1 MTNTK
6 DEKDLQGTLKLLE
19 WGIQGLKEIEDAQ
32 TVIHKNNSTKLQEIQ
47 IVSREKISKTSKGVT
62 KTQGTPSQ

>member
-32 TVIHKNNSTKLQEIQ
+32 TVIHKNNSTKL
-47 IVSREKISKTSKGVT
+47 
-62 KTQGTPSQ
+62 